1 MSGVL
6 IAAPLRVEQLLIR
19 SAARGARVVRT
30 GMGPRKSQAA
40 AGELSREE
48 GDALLVLGFCGGLDA
63 ESAPGD
69 VVVADDVL
77 VAPDEQHVAERLSC
91 DRPEGLARALERT
104 GLRVRTGAVVC
115 VSRIAVGERRAELR
129 ASGAIAVDMESAWLA
144 RGARGRP
151 FDVVRVVLDSPSHE
165 LLRPGAA
172 VGAARAAR
180 ALRRVARELSDF
192 GTEG

>member
-40 AGELSREE
+40 ADELSRED

-63 ESAPGD
+63 ESVPGD

-77 VAPDEQHVAERLSC
+77 VADEEEHIAERVSC
-91 DRPEGLARALERT
+91 DRSAELARALERT
-104 GLRVRTGAVVC
+104 GLRVRTGSVVC
-115 VSRIAVGERRAELR
+115 VSRIALGERRTELR

-144 RGARGRP
+144 PGARGRP
-151 FDVVRVVLDSPSHE
+151 FDVVRVVL
-165 LLRPGAA
+165 
-172 VGAARAAR
+172 
-180 ALRRVARELSDF
+180 
-192 GTEG
+192 